1 MVLVN
6 VHLLDIMM
14 IKIIKILYVRN
25 VIINVWLVTG
35 LMLIIVWLVK
45 VQSKEIQEVFVYAK
59 MDL

>member
-6 VHLLDIMM
+6 AHLLDIMM
-14 IKIIKILYVRN
+14 IKIIKILSVRN
-25 VIINVWLVTG
+25 VIINVWLVMG

>member
-25 VIINVWLVTG
+25 VIINVWLVMG

>member
-25 VIINVWLVTG
+25 VIINVWLVMG

-45 VQSKEIQEVFVYAK
+45 VQSKEIQEVFVYAE